1 MADETLQVFRD
12 LPARDD
18 GPELLEGALLI
29 AEAFQPRV
37 DRAACHEA
45 LAELARGLAQRLEAT
60 VGAQMTTGGGPA
72 EAARTL
78 VAYLHQDAG
87 FSGNAVD
94 YYDARNSFIDQVLQ
108 RRKGIPITLALVYL
122 ETGWRCGLPL
132 HGVGFPGHF
141 LVRLE
146 APAPVLLDPFAG
158 AVLDQEGLLALLQ
171 QALGAAARLEPGHL
185 QPVGPRE
192 MLFRMLTNLKH
203 IFLRQNDLPEALAC
217 CHRLL
222 ALAPGA
228 MPEYRDRGLIQRQLG
243 LAAEALADLQHYL
256 AHAPR
261 DVHVETLERTVRE
274 LEGRLRRFN

>member
-1 MADETLQVFRD
+1 MSDETLPAFRD
-12 LPARDD
+12 YLARDE
-18 GPELLEGALLI
+18 GPALLEGALLI
-29 AEAFQPRV
+29 AEAFQPHV
-37 DRAACHEA
+37 DRAACHAA
-45 LAELARGLAQRLEAT
+45 LDELARELAPGLPPGDA
-60 VGAQMTTGGGPA
+60 GD
-72 EAARTL
+72 AAGTARAL
-78 VAYLHQDAG
+78 AAYLHDVAG

-94 YYDARNSFIDQVLQ
+94 YYDARNSFIDQVL
-108 RRKGIPITLALVYL
+108 RRRTGIPISLALVYM
-122 ETGWRCGLPL
+122 EAGRRCGLPL

-146 APAPVLLDPFAG
+146 AHPPVLVDPFAG
-158 AVLDQEGLLALLQ
+158 AVLDEEGLQVLLR

-185 QPVGPRE
+185 QPAAPRE

-203 IFLRQNDLPEALAC
+203 IYLRQSDLPHALAC
-217 CHRLL
+217 SHRLL

-228 MPEYRDRGLIQRQLG
+228 VPEYRDRGLIQRELG

-274 LEGRLRRFN
+274 LEGQLRRFN